1 MKDFKPINL
10 VGGLHKLLAK
20 VLANR
25 LKSVMGVLVSD
36 NQHAFIQGRQILDA
50 TLIANEVVD
59 SRLKTNIPSLLLK
72 LDIEK

>member
-25 LKSVMGVLVSD
+25 LKSIVGVLVSD

-59 SRLKTNIPSLLLK
+59 SRLKTNVPSLLLK